1 MLLRV
6 LRIVVLLLWITSA
19 LLATE
24 PSGIWLDV
32 PFVKQ
37 SRNGCGA
44 ASIAM
49 VMQYWQRQ
57 QGRSE
62 DPNAEAAR
70 IQRSLYS
77 NAAHGIYA
85 SGMEGY
91 FQRNGYRV
99 FAFRGEWR
107 DLEEHLKK
115 GRPLIVALKPGPAL
129 PLHYVIVAGLDL
141 GRQLVLLNDPA
152 ERKLL
157 KEERS
162 RFEQEW
168 NAAGAWTLLALP
180 ETSSR

>member
-6 LRIVVLLLWITSA
+6 LRIIVLLCMSGA

-24 PSGIWLDV
+24 PSAVWLDV
-32 PFVKQ
+32 PFVEQ
-37 SRNGCGA
+37 SKNGCGA

-49 VMQYWQRQ
+49 VMQYWQRH

-70 IQRSLYS
+70 IQRTLYS
-77 NAAHGIYA
+77 DAAHGIYA

-107 DLEEHLKK
+107 DLEDHLKRC
-115 GRPLIVALKPGPAL
+115 RPLIAALKPGSAL
-129 PLHYVIVAGLDL
+129 PLHYAVVAG
-141 GRQLVLLNDPA
+141 REHARPPARFYDPA
-152 ERKLL
+152 PAR
-157 KEERS
+157 
-162 RFEQEW
+162 
-168 NAAGAWTLLALP
+168 APT
-180 ETSSR
+180 

>member
-1 MLLRV
+1 MLIRR
-6 LRIVVLLLWITSA
+6 LRIVVLLLWMSNG
-19 LLATE
+19 LWATE
-24 PSGIWLDV
+24 PSGVWLDV

-44 ASIAM
+44 ATISM

-70 IQRSLYS
+70 IQRTLYS
-77 NAAHGIYA
+77 DAPQGIRA
-85 SGMEGY
+85 SAMETY

-107 DLEEHLKK
+107 DLEEHVKK
-115 GRPLIVALKPGPAL
+115 GRPLIVAVKPGRAL
-129 PLHYVIVAGLDL
+129 PLHYVVVAGFDPE
-141 GRQLVLLNDPA
+141 RQLVLLNDPA

-157 KEERS
+157 TEERS

-168 NAAGAWTLLALP
+168 NAAGDWTLLALP
-180 ETSSR
+180 EASSR